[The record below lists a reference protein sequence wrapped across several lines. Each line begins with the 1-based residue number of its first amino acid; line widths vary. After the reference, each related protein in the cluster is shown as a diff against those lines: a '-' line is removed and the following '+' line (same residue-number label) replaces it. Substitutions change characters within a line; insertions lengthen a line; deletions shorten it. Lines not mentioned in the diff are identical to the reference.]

1 MAQIKLIATDLDG
14 TFLKGAIRRT
24 RRISRLCGP
33 ARRQGSEYVPVQ
45 DETGQSAEGL

>member
-14 TFLKGAIRRT
+14 TFLKGGHST